1 MTKKQVVENDVVE
14 EVTSKVAEVKED
26 FEEKFE
32 EVAPKVKS
40 LLEEFVD
47 HQKRALEETGKAI
60 EALLPEGFKE
70 HGKNASKEFTKGFKV
85 LVDAA
90 QAELEKASRELDK
103 QFRARQPQSAPPASA
118 DRPATTGANKVKVQV
133 D

>member
-1 MTKKQVVENDVVE
+1 MTKKQVVENEVNDIVE

-26 FEEKFE
+26 FEE
-32 EVAPKVKS
+32 VAPKVKS
-40 LLEEFVD
+40 LLEEFVE

-118 DRPATTGANKVKVQV
+118 DRPPTTGANKVKVQV